1 MLLNFKMTK
10 IFLEQMKESQS
21 GHIVC
26 ISSMSALNA
35 TPYSIPYTATK
46 FAINGFMSA
55 LTEHL
60 RLDKWRSKIKTT
72 CVFPY
77 YVKTRQDVIDFLHP
91 E

>member
-1 MLLNFKMTK
+1 MSKF
-10 IFLEQMKESQS
+10 FLEQMKENQK
-21 GHIVC
+21 GHIVS
-26 ISSMSALNA
+26 ISSMSALSA
-35 TPYSIPYTATK
+35 TPFSIPYTATK

-60 RLDKWRSKIKTT
+60 RLENWRSKIKTT

>member
-1 MLLNFKMTK
+1 MTK
-10 IFLEQMKESQS
+10 FFLEQMKENQG
-21 GHIVC
+21 GHLVC
-26 ISSMSALNA
+26 IASMSGMFA
-35 TPYSIPYTATK
+35 TPFSVPYAATK

-60 RLDKWRSKIKTT
+60 RLEKWRSKIKTT

-77 YVKTRQDVIDFLHP
+77 YVRTREDVEDFLHP